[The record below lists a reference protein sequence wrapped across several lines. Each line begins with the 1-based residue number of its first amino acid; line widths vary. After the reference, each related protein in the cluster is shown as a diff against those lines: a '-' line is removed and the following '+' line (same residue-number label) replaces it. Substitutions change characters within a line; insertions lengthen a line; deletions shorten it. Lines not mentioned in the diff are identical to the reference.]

1 MLCLKPKTTMT
12 LSDPYLTQAEVV
24 TILLFDLTKQQS
36 SGSKVAKEAANAILP
51 MLAARKFT
59 IEKTTEEGEETLR
72 VAFVDYSIP
81 EVDDDFRRYCV
92 DFYVEDDALDY
103 VVYNKTTPVI
113 SDYWTVSELQQI
125 TNVHIDKTCD
135 VHH

>member
-1 MLCLKPKTTMT
+1 MLCLKPKTMMT

-36 SGSKVAKEAANAILP
+36 SGSKVAKEAANVILP

-59 IEKTTEEGEETLR
+59 IEKTTEEEGKTLR

-92 DFYVEDDALDY
+92 DFYIEDDVLGY
-103 VVYNKTTPVI
+103 TVYNHVTPII
-113 SDYWTVSELQQI
+113 SDYWTISQLQQI

>member
-36 SGSKVAKEAANAILP
+36 NGSKVAKEVADAILP

-59 IEKTTEEGEETLR
+59 IEKTTEEEGETLR
-72 VAFVDYSIP
+72 IAFVDYSIP

-92 DFYVEDDALDY
+92 DFYVEGDTLNY
-103 VVYNKTTPVI
+103 TVYNHVTPII

-135 VHH
+135 IH

>member
-1 MLCLKPKTTMT
+1 MLCLKPKTTMA

-36 SGSKVAKEAANAILP
+36 SGSKMAKEVADAILP

-59 IEKTTEEGEETLR
+59 IEKTTEEEGETLR

-81 EVDDDFRRYCV
+81 EVDDDFRRYYV
-92 DFYVEDDALDY
+92 DFYVEDDALNY
-103 VVYNKTTPVI
+103 TVYNHVTPII
-113 SDYWTVSELQQI
+113 SDYWTVNELQQI
-125 TNVHIDKTCD
+125 TNVHIDRTCD
-135 VHH
+135 IH

>member
-51 MLAARKFT
+51 MLAARKFI
-59 IEKTTEEGEETLR
+59 IEKTAEEEGETLR
-72 VAFVDYSIP
+72 VSFVDYSIP
-81 EVDDDFRRYCV
+81 EVEDDFKRYCV
-92 DFYVEDDALDY
+92 DFYVEGNALDY
-103 VVYNKTTPVI
+103 IVYDHVTPII

-125 TNVHIDKTCD
+125 TNVHIDKICN

>member
-1 MLCLKPKTTMT
+1 MLCLKPKTMMT

-36 SGSKVAKEAANAILP
+36 NGSKVAKEAANAILP

-59 IEKTTEEGEETLR
+59 IEKTTEEEGETLR

-92 DFYVEDDALDY
+92 DFYVEGDALNY
-103 VVYNKTTPVI
+103 TVYDRITPII

-135 VHH
+135 IH

>member
-36 SGSKVAKEAANAILP
+36 SGSKMTKEVADAILP

-59 IEKTTEEGEETLR
+59 IEKTTEEEGETLR

-81 EVDDDFRRYCV
+81 EVDDDFRRYYV
-92 DFYVEDDALDY
+92 DFYVEDDALNY
-103 VVYNKTTPVI
+103 TVYNHVTPII
-113 SDYWTVSELQQI
+113 SDYWTVNELQQI
-125 TNVHIDKTCD
+125 TNVHIDRTCD
-135 VHH
+135 IH

>member
-24 TILLFDLTKQQS
+24 TILLFDLTKKQS
-36 SGSKVAKEAANAILP
+36 SGTKVAKEAANAILP

-59 IEKTTEEGEETLR
+59 IEKMEEEEGGTLS

-92 DFYVEDDALDY
+92 DFYVEDDSLNY
-103 VVYNKTTPVI
+103 IVYDRDAPVF
-113 SDYWTVSELQQI
+113 SSYWTVNELRQI
-125 TNVHIDKTCD
+125 TNVHIDRTCD
-135 VHH
+135 TH

>member
-36 SGSKVAKEAANAILP
+36 NGSKVANEAANAILP
-51 MLAARKFT
+51 MLANRKFT
-59 IEKTTEEGEETLR
+59 IEKTTEVEGETLR

-81 EVDDDFRRYCV
+81 EVDDDFMRYCV
-92 DFYVEDDALDY
+92 DFYVEDDVLSY
-103 VVYNKTTPVI
+103 TVYNKITPII
-113 SDYWTVSELQQI
+113 SDYWTISELQQI

>member
-59 IEKTTEEGEETLR
+59 IEKKTEEEGETLR
-72 VAFVDYSIP
+72 VSFVDYSIP

-92 DFYVEDDALDY
+92 DFYVEDDVLDY
-103 VVYNKTTPVI
+103 TVYNKITPVI
-113 SDYWTVSELQQI
+113 SDYWTVNELQQI

>member
-36 SGSKVAKEAANAILP
+36 NGYKVAKEAANTILP

-59 IEKTTEEGEETLR
+59 IEKTTEVDGETLR

-81 EVDDDFRRYCV
+81 EVDDDFRRYYV
-92 DFYVEDDALDY
+92 DFYVEDDCLDY
-103 VVYNKTTPVI
+103 TIYDHDIPII
-113 SDYWTVSELQQI
+113 SIYWTVSELQQI

-135 VHH
+135 IH

>member
-36 SGSKVAKEAANAILP
+36 NGSKVAKKAANTILP

-59 IEKTTEEGEETLR
+59 IEKTTEEEGETLR
-72 VAFVDYSIP
+72 IAFVDYSIP
-81 EVDDDFRRYCV
+81 EVDDDFRRYYV
-92 DFYVEDDALDY
+92 DFYVEDDCLNY
-103 VVYNKTTPVI
+103 TVYDHGTSII
-113 SDYWTVSELQQI
+113 STYWTVSELQQI
-125 TNVHIDKTCD
+125 TNVHIDRTCD
-135 VHH
+135 VH

>member
-59 IEKTTEEGEETLR
+59 IEKKTEEEGETLR
-72 VAFVDYSIP
+72 VSFVDYSIP

-92 DFYVEDDALDY
+92 DFYVEGDALDY
-103 VVYNKTTPVI
+103 TVYNKITPVI
-113 SDYWTVSELQQI
+113 SDYWTVNELQQI

>member
-59 IEKTTEEGEETLR
+59 IEKKTEEEGETLR
-72 VAFVDYSIP
+72 VSFVDYSIP

-92 DFYVEDDALDY
+92 DFYVEGDALDY
-103 VVYNKTTPVI
+103 TVYNKITPVI
-113 SDYWTVSELQQI
+113 SDYWTVCELQQI
-125 TNVHIDKTCD
+125 ANVHIDKTCG

>member
-1 MLCLKPKTTMT
+1 MLCLKPKTTIT
-12 LSDPYLTQAEVV
+12 RSDPYLTQAEVV

-59 IEKTTEEGEETLR
+59 IEKKTEEEGETLR

-81 EVDDDFRRYCV
+81 EVDDDFMRYCV
-92 DFYVEDDALDY
+92 DFYVEGDALDY
-103 VVYNKTTPVI
+103 TVYNHTTPII

>member
-59 IEKTTEEGEETLR
+59 IEKTTEVEGETLR

-81 EVDDDFRRYCV
+81 EVDDDFMRYCV
-92 DFYVEDDALDY
+92 DFYVEDDVLSY
-103 VVYNKTTPVI
+103 TVYNKITPII
-113 SDYWTVSELQQI
+113 SDYWTVSELKQI

>member
-59 IEKTTEEGEETLR
+59 IEKKTEEEGETLR

-81 EVDDDFRRYCV
+81 EVEDDFKRYCV
-92 DFYVEDDALDY
+92 DFYVEGNALDY
-103 VVYNKTTPVI
+103 IVYDHVTPII

-125 TNVHIDKTCD
+125 TNVHIDKICN

>member
-1 MLCLKPKTTMT
+1 MLCLKPKTTMM

-24 TILLFDLTKQQS
+24 AILLFDLTKQQS

-51 MLAARKFT
+51 MLATRKFT
-59 IEKTTEEGEETLR
+59 IEKTTEEEGETLR

-92 DFYVEDDALDY
+92 DFYVENNVLNY
-103 VVYNKTTPVI
+103 TVYNRITPVI
-113 SDYWTVSELQQI
+113 SDYWTVSELQRI
-125 TNVHIDKTCD
+125 TNVHIDKVCD